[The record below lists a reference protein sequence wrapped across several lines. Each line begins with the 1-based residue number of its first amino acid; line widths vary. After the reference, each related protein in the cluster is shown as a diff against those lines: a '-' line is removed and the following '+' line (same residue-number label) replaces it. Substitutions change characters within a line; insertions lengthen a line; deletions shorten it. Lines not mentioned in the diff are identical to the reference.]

1 MEKIQPYPLPT
12 ERQLP
17 KSIADWQPN
26 SSRAALLIHDMQRYF
41 LDFYTADASPIA
53 QVIDNIYRL
62 LSVARR
68 LHVPVFY
75 TAQPGDMTPQQR
87 GLLHSLWGSGMNGSQ
102 EHKQI
107 VPPLTPLENEWVLTK
122 WRYSAFFNSPLLS
135 TLHELKCDQLIVCG
149 VYAHIGFCAQRKRRT
164 PMISRHFLL
173 PMR

>member
-17 KSIADWQPN
+17 KSMADWRPN

-41 LDFYTADASPIA
+41 LDFYTADAPPIA

-102 EHKQI
+102 NI
-107 VPPLTPLENEWVLTK
+107 NRL
-122 WRYSAFFNSPLLS
+122 F
-135 TLHELKCDQLIVCG
+135 
-149 VYAHIGFCAQRKRRT
+149 RR
-164 PMISRHFLL
+164 
-173 PMR
+173 